1 MVKVNSNHARISV
14 SEKCSKISGLLK
26 KGLIRAAAVLSAAA
40 LVSVCATPA
49 FSGVIVSGLP
59 QWLEANA
66 EKSLSTV
73 WEQMDP
79 SLSMNTR
86 KEMIELVAGKL
97 FSGYHVSSIK
107 SDQRDLEFNFKP
119 STKGNWEVFFNIPDL
134 NEAAKGWFR
143 TDAEKPEKEVA
154 ELLKE
159 FPPEALSWADF
170 ALERKIDEVMAKYL
184 AGWTTGVVV
193 KLKRDVNILEVLFSP
208 EPPLVLAFDPLVDST
223 TIPYVFRSE
232 LRKSLLR
239 DLSSFTGLPVVWLQS
254 HKAEFEK
261 LAAAK
266 LSERN
271 TVQNARAS
279 VDVDALPD
287 QISQIQ
293 ATVESGRYSLSAW
306 LAVYIGADER
316 YPEFGLH
323 LGRITQPF
331 SGWDL
336 EFYGEF
342 ITKVDDLDLES
353 RLGMRWSPLN
363 NIWLGLEY
371 VDPDDLVWYRILYSG
386 SLKKPYFWWRHSSDR
401 ENHFALGWHLTQYLG
416 IELVY
421 DERYQDKW
429 SIRLLNNL

>member
-1 MVKVNSNHARISV
+1 MVKVNSSHARISV
-14 SEKCSKISGLLK
+14 LEKCSNISGLLK
-26 KGLIRAAAVLSAAA
+26 NGLIRAAAVLSAAA
-40 LVSVCATPA
+40 LVSVCVTPA
-49 FSGVIVSGLP
+49 FPAVTVSGLP

-66 EKSLSTV
+66 EKSLTTV
-73 WEQMDP
+73 WEQMDS
-79 SLSMNTR
+79 SLSINKR
-86 KEMIELVAGKL
+86 KKMIELVAGKL
-97 FSGYHVSSIK
+97 FSGYHISSIK
-107 SDQRDLEFNFKP
+107 PDKKELEFNFKP
-119 STKGNWEVFFNIPDL
+119 LSKGNWKVLFNIPEL
-134 NEAAKGWFR
+134 NESAESWFR
-143 TDAEKPEKEVA
+143 ADAEKAEKEVA

-170 ALERKIDEVMAKYL
+170 ALERKIDEVMDKYL
-184 AGWTTGVVV
+184 AGWATGMVVQ
-193 KLKRDVNILEVLFSP
+193 LKKDVNILKILFSP

-232 LRKSLLR
+232 LRKSLLS

-254 HKAEFEK
+254 HKTEFEK
-261 LAAAK
+261 LTAAR
-266 LSERN
+266 LSKRN
-271 TVQNARAS
+271 TVQNARAR
-279 VDVDALPD
+279 VDIDAEPG

-293 ATVESGRYSLSAW
+293 ATVESGRYSLSSW

-336 EFYGEF
+336 ELYGEF

-353 RLGMRWSPLN
+353 RLGMRWSPLD

-386 SLKKPYFWWRHSSDR
+386 SLKRPYFWWRHSSER
-401 ENHFALGWHLTQYLG
+401 EDHFALGWHLTQYLG

-421 DERYQDKW
+421 DERYEDKW